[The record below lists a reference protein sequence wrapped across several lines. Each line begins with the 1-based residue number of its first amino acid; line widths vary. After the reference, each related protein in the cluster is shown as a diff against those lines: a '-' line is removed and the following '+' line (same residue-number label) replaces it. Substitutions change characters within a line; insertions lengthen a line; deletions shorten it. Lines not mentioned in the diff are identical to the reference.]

1 MDNIILNPKDL
12 GLVVRDARKA
22 QGLSQDDLAGITGT
36 GRRFIGD
43 LEGGK
48 PTAQLGKVLHVLSA
62 LGVALNATQKWRK

>member
-1 MDNIILNPKDL
+1 MDDIILNPKDL
-12 GLVVRDARKA
+12 GLIVRDARKA

-48 PTAQLGKVLHVLSA
+48 PTAQLSKVLHVLSA